1 MSILDTTT
9 VVIVPGLRG
18 HVAEH
23 WQTLLA
29 ARLPKV
35 TTVEPLQRDKFGL
48 AARVAA
54 LDEVVAGTTGPVL
67 LVAHSAGV
75 MITVAWAQRHD
86 HPVVGALLATPPDL
100 TVALPAGYPT
110 PEQLR
115 DNGWYPTPRTPL
127 RFPSI
132 VAASSNDPL
141 CGFDRAAALARHWD
155 SRLVDAGP
163 VGHLNPAAGY
173 GHWPAAEDLVRE
185 LAEAPP
191 PRPVPVRA

>member
-1 MSILDTTT
+1 
-9 VVIVPGLRG
+9 VPYSLELYGR
-18 HVAEH
+18 
-23 WQTLLA
+23 
-29 ARLPKV
+29 AR
-35 TTVEPLQRDKFGL
+35 DI
-48 AARVAA
+48 
-54 LDEVVAGTTGPVL
+54 
-67 LVAHSAGV
+67 S
-75 MITVAWAQRHD
+75 
-86 HPVVGALLATPPDL
+86 GANFQPI
-100 TVALPAGYPT
+100 
-110 PEQLR
+110 
-115 DNGWYPTPRTPL
+115 PRTPL

-141 CGFDRAAALARHWD
+141 CGFDRAAALARHWG